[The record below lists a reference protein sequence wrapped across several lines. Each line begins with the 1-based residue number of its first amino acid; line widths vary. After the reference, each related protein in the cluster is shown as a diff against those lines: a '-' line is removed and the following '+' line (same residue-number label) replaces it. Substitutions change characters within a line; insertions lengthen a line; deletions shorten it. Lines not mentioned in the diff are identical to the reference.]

1 MRRWTAFPVLSK
13 KMSVG
18 TTWILCSAGRPL
30 NLDTSMMRIS
40 AWVIKGSKDVSGVDL
55 GVEAR
60 SGNRETAAFFGE
72 ANVFLPGH
80 GARGTGPSAAP
91 QRKIL
96 TEGMNGQR
104 AENDLRGEAPAAA
117 KRCFLPAVQRG
128 GEGRGG

>member
-1 MRRWTAFPVLSK
+1 MPISANLLTMESLSQAPMRRWTAFPVLSK

-55 GVEAR
+55 GVEAP

-80 GARGTGPSAAP
+80 GTIAP
-91 QRKIL
+91 
-96 TEGMNGQR
+96 
-104 AENDLRGEAPAAA
+104 
-117 KRCFLPAVQRG
+117 
-128 GEGRGG
+128 